1 MNLAPMKAWIQPFFL
16 AFCGVLSDYLTT
28 ILGLGMGFC
37 EACPNYHPVYALAAF
52 SGSIALLTLAV
63 PRKKPWNLCSIGLAL
78 SSYLGTANNIL
89 VILGISAGISV

>member
-1 MNLAPMKAWIQPFFL
+1 MVLAPMKAWIQPFFL

-37 EACPNYHPVYALAAF
+37 EACPNYDPVYALAAF

-63 PRKKPWNLCSIGLAL
+63 PRRKPWNLCAIGLAL
-78 SSYLGTANNIL
+78 ASFLGTANNIL
-89 VILGISAGISV
+89 VILGISAGIPV